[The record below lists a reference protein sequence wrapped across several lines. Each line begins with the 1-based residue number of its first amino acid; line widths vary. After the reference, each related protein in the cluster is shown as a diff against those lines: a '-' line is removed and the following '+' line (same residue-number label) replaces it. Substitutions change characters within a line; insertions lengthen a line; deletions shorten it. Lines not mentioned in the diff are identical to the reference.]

1 MHFDMKKIILITGF
15 VLLISLHPKA
25 ISADPTG
32 AGTPK
37 NVSYQVLEPTGKSHL
52 NLPVLQAISPS
63 DPRWKTIQILFEK
76 TFIKQAVRYNDFV
89 QALLIREGRIKSAEP
104 AYLLISGR
112 MGGFPMKG
120 FYLTGNGKLLD
131 KSKVPYVELAEID
144 ENYQHLSSITQIY
157 PHELFHVYFEQL
169 AGVNPANVESYST
182 DIHYFSIIT
191 DYFKAFNE
199 GYAESFENVSRFH
212 ETNKAVKEGIA
223 KNVEQSLNSLDARIA
238 GFDRDYRW
246 PLRLGFYRLGMPA
259 WYQQLENY
267 KRYVWAGNGKA
278 IYKAQAY
285 SSCSIEKSIAYR
297 NACTKPDLKK
307 KRNLAQAISTEGV
320 INTFFTRLM
329 KSELKNNYLDRN
341 FYLPFSQD
349 TITFRDPRQELDPV
363 ANQVIKE
370 FTVIHT
376 YLSKLSPGA
385 SPFIEFIKGYG
396 TEFPGEKSRIEKIFL
411 EVTGSQFPG
420 TTPPELWVLN
430 REHSHSAWTMAQFGG
445 AKVPYYTFN
454 LNTAG
459 WMDLQTIKGISAE
472 DARKIEAWRDS
483 NGLFDS
489 FGELEKIPGLK
500 HGVLKNLEDAKL
512 IPSQMASL
520 ESSEGIDITGFLLS
534 ILFRVLLIGTV
545 LAVVIS
551 GIQFLLF
558 YSGKQPWEKSIFMLI
573 HNLFKSWMFLIIPLL
588 AFAFPNNPF
597 LFFLPFMAIILSINL
612 LRTRKNHHKR
622 LELLYSTSSISLI
635 VLYSLI

>member
-1 MHFDMKKIILITGF
+1 MKKIALITGF
-15 VLLISLHPKA
+15 VLIINFYSTE
-25 ISADPTG
+25 ISARPTSG
-32 AGTPK
+32 LTQK
-37 NVSYQVLEPTGKSHL
+37 NISYQVLEPTGKSHL
-52 NLPVLQAISPS
+52 NLPVLQAISPT
-63 DPRWKTIQILFEK
+63 DPRWKTIKILFDR
-76 TFIKQAVRYNDFV
+76 TFIKQAVRYNDYV
-89 QALLIREGRIKSAEP
+89 QSILIKDGRIKSAEP

-120 FYLTGNGKLLD
+120 FYLNRNGKLLD

-144 ENYQHLSSITQIY
+144 ENYQRLSSITQIY
-157 PHELFHVYFEQL
+157 PHELLHVYIEQL
-169 AGVNPANVESYST
+169 AGVNPANVESYSS

-223 KNVEQSLNSLDARIA
+223 YSVEQSSNSLDSRLD

-246 PLRLGFYRLGMPA
+246 PLRLGFYRLGMPT

-278 IYKAQAY
+278 IYQAKDY
-285 SSCSIEKSIAYR
+285 TSCINEKSINYR
-297 NACTKPDLKK
+297 NACIMPDMGK

-329 KSELKNNYLDRN
+329 ESELKNNYFERD
-341 FYLPFSQD
+341 FYLPFIQD
-349 TITFRDPRQELDPV
+349 TGAFRDPRIELDPV
-363 ANQVIKE
+363 ENQVIKE
-370 FTVIHT
+370 FKVIHT
-376 YLSKLSPGA
+376 YLSSLAPGA
-385 SPFIEFIKGYG
+385 SPFIEFIKGYCIA
-396 TEFPGEKSRIEKIFL
+396 FPGEKSRIEDIFL

-430 REHSHSAWTMAQFGG
+430 KDHSHSSWIMAQYGG
-445 AKVPYYTFN
+445 AMTPYYTFN

-459 WMDLQTIKGISAE
+459 WMDFKTIKGISEE

-489 FGELEKIPGLK
+489 FDELEKIPGLK
-500 HGVLKNLEDAKL
+500 TGVSKRLKEAKL
-512 IPSQMASL
+512 IPSMMASL
-520 ESSEGIDITGFLLS
+520 ESSEGINITGFLLS
-534 ILFRVLLIGTV
+534 TFLRVLLIGSI
-545 LAVVIS
+545 LAGAIS
-551 GIQFLLF
+551 GIQFFLF
-558 YSGKQPWEKSIFMLI
+558 YSGKRPWRKTIIMLI
-573 HNLFKSWMFLIIPLL
+573 RNLFKSWMFLLIPLL

-597 LFFLPFMAIILSINL
+597 LFFIPFMAIILAINI
-612 LRTRKNHHKR
+612 LRTRKNQIKR
-622 LELLYSTSSISLI
+622 LELLYSTISISL
-635 VLYSLI
+635 VVVYSLI